1 MQKGSINRTEK
12 QRTLSQIF
20 PSEIYLEK
28 ITGLIRKKKKK
39 EIEILESSSTPALP
53 NTFEKIYKLNNFIFS
68 I

>member
-28 ITGLIRKKKKK
+28 ITGLIRKKKK